1 MRSGPAVA
9 WRDDGREALHT
20 ARPPQAARGS
30 LVLAVGAVLGLV
42 ALPGSAQGQARPEK
56 AAAAVPSKVRALAI
70 QRVPLA
76 DERLPDGGLIVA
88 LVRASLAK
96 SGPDA
101 AALSQVD
108 VRWTAGAPTV
118 TLLTDPL
125 IDLTLPLNAADC
137 ERPNDLA
144 QTSAVL
150 CDHAIYSDPIFRAV
164 IGLFTLADSVFK
176 FDTDESIYGKSIC
189 LAQDQDQSALNGEGR
204 NWASDRRVVVLRQ
217 PTLTDCVAAVQARKA
232 DAFVAT
238 DLEGQHLLGRLG
250 LKTQFAMAER
260 PLATLGLHAVASI
273 ENDRAPDLIQALN
286 RGLEQLKQSEAY
298 TAIVEKHLMRRMDA
312 LPGATAAVA
321 PAMPPPPAKATA
333 PVTLP
338 ADRERAVR
346 LLQKGD
352 EELAEGRVG
361 AARQLYERA
370 ADMGLAQ
377 AAMALAAT
385 YDAAELTGPNLR
397 NVQPDAGQARRWYER
412 ARALG
417 ASDADQRLA
426 RLGAK

>member
-1 MRSGPAVA
+1 MSQA
-9 WRDDGREALHT
+9 
-20 ARPPQAARGS
+20 ARPPQAVRGS
-30 LVLAVGAVLGLV
+30 LVLIVGAVLGLV
-42 ALPGSAQGQARPEK
+42 ALPASGQGQGQPEK
-56 AAAAVPSKVRALAI
+56 AAAAVPSKVRVLAI

-96 SGPDA
+96 SGPDGA
-101 AALSQVD
+101 APSQVD
-108 VRWTAGAPTV
+108 VSWTAGTPAL
-118 TLLTDPL
+118 TLLTAPF

-150 CDHAIYSDPIFRAV
+150 CDHAIHSNPIFRAV
-164 IGLFTLADSVFK
+164 MGLFTLADSAFK

-217 PTLTDCVAAVQARKA
+217 PTLTDCIAAVQARKA

-250 LKTQFAMAER
+250 LATQFAMKER
-260 PLATLGLHAVASI
+260 PLATLGLHAVVSI

-286 RGLEQLKQSEAY
+286 RGLVQLKQSDAY
-298 TAIVEKHLMRRMDA
+298 TAIVEKHLMRPMDA
-312 LPGATAAVA
+312 LPGASAAAA
-321 PAMPPPPAKATA
+321 PALPPPAAKAA
-333 PVTLP
+333 PGAATLP
-338 ADRERAVR
+338 ADRERAAR
-346 LLQKGD
+346 LMQKGD

-385 YDAAELTGPNLR
+385 FDAAELTGPNLR
-397 NVQPDAGQARRWYER
+397 NVQPDAEQARRWYER

-417 ASDADQRLA
+417 ANDADRRLV
-426 RLGAK
+426 RLGTKFGAK